1 MSRIACALA
10 AVTALLFLACPAW
23 AEEGR
28 LSVAVS
34 ILPQKYIAE
43 RIGGENVSVQALV
56 PAGMEPHAFE
66 PKPAQMTELAR
77 TPLYLAVGAPF
88 EAAWLPR
95 FSGVN
100 KALRIVRVDEGIDK
114 LPLAEHGH
122 EHGGHGAHGDG
133 GLDPHVW
140 TAPSSVAIMAR
151 NTAAALAAADPG
163 HAAAYQEGL
172 LSFLAE
178 VKATDAAVRE
188 ALKDVP
194 KGTSFMVF
202 HPAFAYFAR
211 DYGLKE
217 VAIEQSGKEPGPRE
231 LARLTDE
238 AREEKVAVI
247 FVEPQFSSRAA
258 QTVARQVGARVETI
272 DPLALDW
279 SANLLR
285 VARAFAASGR

>member
-1 MSRIACALA
+1 M
-10 AVTALLFLACPAW
+10 
-23 AEEGR
+23 
-28 LSVAVS
+28 
-34 ILPQKYIAE
+34 
-43 RIGGENVSVQALV
+43 
-56 PAGMEPHAFE
+56 
-66 PKPAQMTELAR
+66 
-77 TPLYLAVGAPF
+77 
-88 EAAWLPR
+88 
-95 FSGVN
+95 
-100 KALRIVRVDEGIDK
+100 
-114 LPLAEHGH
+114 
-122 EHGGHGAHGDG
+122 
-133 GLDPHVW
+133 
-140 TAPSSVAIMAR
+140 
-151 NTAAALAAADPG
+151 
-163 HAAAYQEGL
+163 
-172 LSFLAE
+172 
-178 VKATDAAVRE
+178 RE